1 MTAGNS
7 PGTPTTLPLEGQVAL
22 VPGGT
27 GNVGEGIVRA
37 FLTAGATV
45 VVPSRSQERLEALAE
60 LVGSDLAKRLRGTT
74 AGYGTFSEATELA
87 ESVIAEHGRVDHV
100 LPAIGGWWMGKAL
113 WQTGEDEWEKYFV
126 ETTTSHM
133 AVARAFVPRLHEAG
147 SFTLI
152 TGISAREPYPRAGI
166 VSMHGAAL
174 LMMRQALSAEL
185 GGQRRVNDLVL
196 GPVINRSRPAGPPSW
211 LTADQVGEAAVA
223 VALNPSVRDESI
235 SLDTVDDLDR
245 ELNRIGA

>member
-1 MTAGNS
+1 MRN
-7 PGTPTTLPLEGQVAL
+7 TLPLEGQVAV

-45 VVPSRSQERLEALAE
+45 VVPSRSQKRLETLTE
-60 LVGSDLAKRLRGTT
+60 LVGPDLAKRLSGTT
-74 AGYGTFSEATELA
+74 AAYGTFSEATELA

-100 LPAIGGWWMGKAL
+100 VPAIGGWWMGKAL
-113 WQTGEDEWEKYFV
+113 WQTSEGEWEKYFV
-126 ETTTSHM
+126 ETTTSHV

-147 SFTLI
+147 SFTLV
-152 TGISAREPYPRAGI
+152 TGFSAREPYPRAGI

-174 LMMRQALSAEL
+174 LMMRQVLSVEL

-196 GPVINRSRPAGPPSW
+196 GPIINRSRPAGSPSW

-235 SLDTVDDLDR
+235 SLNTIDDLNR
-245 ELNRIGA
+245 ELDRLGA